1 MLTVGYNTIYLMIQT
16 YLCLFWT
23 HHLYVLMN
31 NFTLAIFCRILEGT
45 VLSIDP
51 FNQKSITISF
61 IQTNLNYSW
70 QIPSIQKTLLF
81 LLIEILVPP
90 KKYNQKKIFAKKNYQ
105 RVFWASQAQGVQ
117 SSYVGSRWSYKRYIL
132 CLI

>member
-90 KKYNQKKIFAKKNYQ
+90 KKYNQKKKFAKKIT
-105 RVFWASQAQGVQ
+105 RGCSERHRLKAFSRLMLAQGGHTKGIYCV
-117 SSYVGSRWSYKRYIL
+117 
-132 CLI
+132 